1 MDRNGYR
8 RNKAKQL
15 LQFLLQL
22 YTYRLDIKPEK
33 DIMRKDFRGFLC
45 PSQQSRRP
53 SILRMVEKLSELANG
68 PLCTL
73 GGWRMLVKLLCSV
86 SQPEKLQCA
95 ESLLDDIISS
105 DLHVHVQ
112 CVHTVMVG
120 LQTAFVLQLCTV
132 ERLNNI
138 QWCII

>member
-1 MDRNGYR
+1 MS
-8 RNKAKQL
+8 
-15 LQFLLQL
+15 
-22 YTYRLDIKPEK
+22 E
-33 DIMRKDFRGFLC
+33 DFRGFLS

-53 SILRMVEKLSELANG
+53 SVLRMVEKLYELANG

-86 SQPEKLQCA
+86 CHPEKLQCA
-95 ESLLDDIISS
+95 ETLLDDTISS
-105 DLHVHVQ
+105 DLQVQ

-120 LQTAFVLQLCTV
+120 LQTAFVFQLSTV